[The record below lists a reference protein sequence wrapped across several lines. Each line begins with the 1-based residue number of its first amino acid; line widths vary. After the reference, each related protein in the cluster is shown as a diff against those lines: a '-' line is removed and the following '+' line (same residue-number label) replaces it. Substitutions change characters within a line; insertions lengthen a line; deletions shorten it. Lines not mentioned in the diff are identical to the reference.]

1 MSATDNY
8 QQQENLSLFPRRG
21 QRAGYGLLLAAL
33 LLAPLALDAFYLGEL
48 ILVLIYAVAGVGL
61 MLLVGYTGLASLGHA
76 AFLAIGAYAH
86 AWLLAHGA
94 PLLASLGLAGLIA
107 ATAGALIAL
116 PAVRMTGLYLAI
128 ATLAFAV
135 IVEQILIHWEAVTGG
150 FRGMPVTAAAMFG
163 CELGTGWGFYYLCL
177 AVLVVALLASVN
189 LLRAPTGR
197 AFIAIRESEISAQSL
212 GINLAFT
219 KTIAFALSAGFTGL
233 AGALFAHK
241 LGYLAPDAFDIMT
254 SIQLLLMVVVGGLGS
269 LQGAVFGAIF
279 ISFLPQLLAVLRDM
293 LPTVIARQPG
303 LESGLFG
310 LILVLVVLFEPQG
323 IYGRWRKIRDY
334 YQLPPEQRIKTSHK
348 RQKTYWRT
356 ERLR

>member
-1 MSATDNY
+1 MPTTNNNPP
-8 QQQENLSLFPRRG
+8 QTNLLLFPHRG
-21 QRAGYGLLLAAL
+21 QRVWYGLLLAAL
-33 LLAPLALDAFYLGEL
+33 LLAPLALDEFYLGEL
-48 ILVLIYAVAGVGL
+48 TLVLIYGVAGVGL

-94 PLLASLGLAGLIA
+94 PLPASLCLAGLIA
-107 ATAGALIAL
+107 AVAGALIAL

-150 FRGMPVTAAAMFG
+150 FRGMPVAAAVMFG
-163 CELGTGWGFYYLCL
+163 YELGTGWAFYYLCL
-177 AVLVVALLASVN
+177 AVLALVLLASAN
-189 LLRAPTGR
+189 LLGAPTGR

-212 GINLAFT
+212 GINLALT
-219 KTIAFALSAGFTGL
+219 KTVAFALSAGFTGL

-269 LQGAVFGAIF
+269 LQGAVLGAIF
-279 ISFLPQLLAVLRDM
+279 ISFLPQLLAVLRDA
-293 LPTVIARQPG
+293 LPAAIARQPG
-303 LESGLFG
+303 LEPGLFG
-310 LILVLVVLFEPQG
+310 LILVLVILFEPQG
-323 IYGRWRKIRDY
+323 IYGRWLRIKRY
-334 YQLPPEQRIKTSHK
+334 YQLSPQERGKTPFK
-348 RQKTYWRT
+348 RQKAYWRT
-356 ERLR
+356 ERMR

>member
-1 MSATDNY
+1 MPANDNHH
-8 QQQENLSLFPRRG
+8 QQEDLRLFPRPG
-21 QRAGYGLLLAAL
+21 QRVGYGLLLAAL
-33 LLAPLALDAFYLGEL
+33 LLAPLALDTFYLGEL
-48 ILVLIYAVAGVGL
+48 ILMLIYAVAGVGL

-86 AWLLAHGA
+86 AWLLAQGV
-94 PLLASLGLAGLIA
+94 PLLGSLGLAGLIA

-135 IVEQILIHWEAVTGG
+135 IVEQILIHWETVTGG
-150 FRGMPVTAAAMFG
+150 FRGMPVTTAAMFG
-163 CELGTGWGFYYLCL
+163 YELGTGWAFYYLCL
-177 AVLVVALLASVN
+177 AVLGLTLLASAN
-189 LLRAPTGR
+189 LLRTPTGR

-212 GINLAFT
+212 GINLALT
-219 KTIAFALSAGFTGL
+219 KTVAFALSAGFTGL

-269 LQGAVFGAIF
+269 LQGAVLGAIF
-279 ISFLPQLLAVLRDM
+279 ISFLPQLLAVLRDA
-293 LPTVIARQPG
+293 LPAAIARQPG
-303 LESGLFG
+303 LEPGLFG
-310 LILVLVVLFEPQG
+310 LILVLVILFEPQG
-323 IYGRWRKIRDY
+323 IYGRWQKIRDY
-334 YQLPPEQRIKTSHK
+334 YQRPPDQRVKAPHK
-348 RQKTYWRT
+348 RQKAYWRT